1 MIVDLKDKVAL
12 VTGSAGAIGSATAK
26 VFAAN
31 GATVVVADI
40 DEAKARSTAADIPRA
55 LPLRL
60 DVSSEA
66 EVTAGVGWVQSHCG
80 RIDILVNN
88 AGINTATGRV
98 TFDEFSVEEWDR
110 VVAVDLRGVFLVS
123 RAVAPIMLRQG
134 GGRIVNI
141 SSLLGVVPARLSC
154 AFTAAKAGV
163 VHLTRTMSIELG
175 SRGVLTN
182 CVAPGSIL
190 MAGTEAYFY
199 GKNALRPDWGKRLL
213 EHIPLGRPGTVEE
226 VANAILFLAAPE
238 SSYVNGQTLCVDGG
252 WSAGGFLYDF

>member
-1 MIVDLKDKVAL
+1 VKVDLKEKVTL
-12 VTGSAGAIGSATAK
+12 ITGSAGAIGRATAE

-31 GATVVVADI
+31 GAKVVVSDI
-40 DEAKARSTAADIPRA
+40 DEAKARSTAAEIPGA

-66 EVTAGVGWVQSHCG
+66 DVSEGIAWVHSHFG

-88 AGINTATGRV
+88 AGINTAKHRV
-98 TFDEFSVEEWDR
+98 TLDEFPAEEWDKIM
-110 VVAVDLRGVFLVS
+110 AVDLRGLFLTS
-123 RAVAPIMLRQG
+123 RAVSAIMLRQG

-141 SSLLGVVPARLSC
+141 SSILGVVPARLSC

-163 VHLTRTMSIELG
+163 VHLTRTMAIELG

-199 GKNALRPDWGKRLL
+199 GKDAVKPEWGKRLL
-213 EHIPLGRPGTVEE
+213 AHVPLGRPGTVEE
-226 VANAILFLAAPE
+226 VANCILFLAAPE
-238 SSYVNGQTLCVDGG
+238 SSYLNGHTLCVDGG
-252 WSAGGFLYDF
+252 WSAGGFLRDF